1 MKKYLFIVILV
12 LLSACAF
19 LVYQN
24 KRVREDRDRLKSN
37 QTALLQEVESYKT
50 KDGKN
55 AVSIQMLELKRLELE
70 DGRKELLRTI
80 SDLKIKLKRVQ
91 SVSQTELHTNVA
103 VNTIVKDSIVIV
115 RDSTYIPTLSFKWND
130 PWVSVEGLI
139 QDKKVDMAISSID
152 TLTHVVHRVPHKFL
166 FFKWGTKAVRQSIT
180 SSNPHTSIVYA
191 EYIQL
196 K

>member
-37 QTALLQEVESYKT
+37 QTALLQKVESYKT

-55 AVSIQMLELKRLELE
+55 AASIQMLELKKSELE

-91 SVSQTELHTNVA
+91 SISQTELHTNVA

-115 RDSTYIPTLSFKWND
+115 RDSTYIPTLSFKWKD
-130 PWVSVEGLI
+130 PWVSVEGFI

>member
-12 LLSACAF
+12 LLSACVF

-24 KRVREDRDRLKSN
+24 KKVREDRDRLKSN

-55 AVSIQMLELKRLELE
+55 AVSIQMLELKKSELE

-80 SDLKIKLKRVQ
+80 SGLKIRLKRVQ
-91 SVSQTELHTNVA
+91 SISQTELHTNVA
-103 VNTIVKDSIVIV
+103 VNTVVKDSIVIV
-115 RDSTYIPTLSFKWND
+115 RDSTYIPTLSFKWKD

-139 QDKKVDMAISSID
+139 QDKNVDMAISSID